1 MCSWY
6 LPRQGF
12 LIFKKM
18 MTYRLNISETA
29 FDGKPDEGEIRRT
42 YYSTRS
48 VTLPELCDY
57 ISSGYNF
64 TGIFSKPVKGSP
76 KKETFVESPYIGI
89 DCDNMKVS
97 MTDFCESL
105 PIKPSIAYT
114 TPSNMKTIKGVF
126 KGYRFRLIYLLSETL
141 KSEKEVKNKYYGLLN
156 LLHIDNVIK
165 DNCGSSCARYF
176 NGSKGCELIKSDTVL
191 NPDEIPVIEK
201 EKTVTVTRELVYET
215 DSSDVFLKEYF
226 STPVP
231 EFLLKYS
238 SDYGDYKRRT
248 DVTPNEYGIE
258 ELDESYCEISLN
270 RCISR
275 DGYIKKI
282 KEGDRTKTLFAI
294 GCSLRYINPSIDFK
308 GLLYALTEF
317 VFSYFEN
324 TDGQCNRRWI
334 VRQTRAILKV
344 KDVQN
349 RFFTKKKFQVPDS
362 LVLETGLS
370 KKTLSEEYKRTMKD
384 KQIFYFFDGL
394 KSDKENI
401 AVLKENGVSVS
412 PAYLKSFRERHNLV
426 RRTLQLERIESF
438 LKEGLSVK
446 EIISRLGITR
456 KSYYNLINES
466 V

>member
-1 MCSWY
+1 MESTY
-6 LPRQGF
+6 TISISDVGF
-12 LIFKKM
+12 SKKP
-18 MTYRLNISETA
+18 TE
-29 FDGKPDEGEIRRT
+29 EQIRRT
-42 YYSTRS
+42 GYSPHNITVS
-48 VTLPELCDY
+48 QLCDY

-64 TGIFSKPVKGSP
+64 TGVFSEKFYGSP
-76 KKETFVESPYIGI
+76 KKSTFIETPYLGI
-89 DCDNMKVS
+89 DCDDMAQTMDEFVK
-97 MTDFCESL
+97 SL
-105 PIKPSIAYT
+105 PIQPTISYT
-114 TPSNMKTIKGVF
+114 TPSNKKTLNGVF
-126 KGYRFRLIYLLSETL
+126 KGYRFRLIYLLSKTL

-176 NGSKGCELIKSDTVL
+176 NGSKDCELIKSETVL

-201 EKTVTVTRELVYET
+201 AVTVTRESVYET
-215 DSSDVFLKEYF
+215 DCSDDFIKEYF
-226 STPVP
+226 STPTSQ
-231 EFLLKYS
+231 FLLKYS

-270 RCISR
+270 RCFSR

-317 VFSYFEN
+317 VYSYFEN
-324 TDGQCNRRWI
+324 TDGQCNKRWI

-362 LVLETGLS
+362 LVLKTGLS
-370 KKTLSEEYKRTMKD
+370 KKTISEEYKRIVKD
-384 KQIFYFFDGL
+384 KQIFYFFDGI
-394 KSDKENI
+394 KTDKENI
-401 AVLKENGVSVS
+401 AILKENGVFVS
-412 PAYLKSFRERHNLV
+412 PAYLKSFRERHSLD
-426 RRTLQLERIESF
+426 RRTLQLQMIESS